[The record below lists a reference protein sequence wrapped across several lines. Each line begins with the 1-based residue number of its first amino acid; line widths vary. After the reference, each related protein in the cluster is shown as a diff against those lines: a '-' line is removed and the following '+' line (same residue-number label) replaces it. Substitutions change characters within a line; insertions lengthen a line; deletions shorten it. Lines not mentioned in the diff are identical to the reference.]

1 MYEKDLEMK
10 LIRELKR
17 LDVLALKFVSPGN
30 RGVPDRLIIGHFG
43 NIYFV
48 ELKRNKDYKVTKL
61 QRYWN
66 RVLSSRFV
74 KNLII
79 HNDEELK
86 IFIEDLKKDERYLK
100 PVNRI
105 GFIKEEQN
113 GRKDF

>member
-74 KNLII
+74 KNSII
-79 HNDEELK
+79 HNEEELK
-86 IFIEDLKKDERYLK
+86 HFVEDIKKDERFLK
-100 PVNRI
+100 PTNRI
-105 GFIKEEQN
+105 GFMGDDEL
-113 GRKDF
+113 

>member
-1 MYEKDLEMK
+1 M
-10 LIRELKR
+10 
-17 LDVLALKFVSPGN
+17 
-30 RGVPDRLIIGHFG
+30 
-43 NIYFV
+43 
-48 ELKRNKDYKVTKL
+48 
-61 QRYWN
+61 
-66 RVLSSRFV
+66 

-86 IFIEDLKKDERYLK
+86 IFIEDLKKDEGYLK